1 MARNGPLFT
10 LLSGAVLGIGLL
22 VAAMAATPDEEPAA
36 AEAAAET
43 SPGQDATPSPTPEPT
58 AEPTAEPTPEPT
70 PEPSTPTAEP
80 EPVTYVGYVDGG
92 GASVAVIVTGDEATA
107 YVCDGASV
115 EAWLSGS
122 AEDGRLDLSGD
133 RGSLTGTLD
142 DQQATGEAIA
152 DDITW
157 TFTIEEVAPPEGL
170 YRFADTVAGGAEVV
184 GGWIVLPDGTQV
196 GAVNVD
202 GETGPA
208 SEIDLDT
215 GEVPVE
221 GVVVTPERVTGELTG
236 S

>member
-22 VAAMAATPDEEPAA
+22 VGAMAATPDEDPTA
-36 AEAAAET
+36 AEAAAEST
-43 SPGQDATPSPTPEPT
+43 PGDDATPSPTPEPT
-58 AEPTAEPTPEPT
+58 AEPTPEPTAEPT
-70 PEPSTPTAEP
+70 PEPSTPADEP

-92 GASVAVIVTGDEATA
+92 GASVAVIVTGDEAIA

-122 AEDGRLDLSGD
+122 AEDGRLDLTGE
-133 RGSLTGTLD
+133 RGTLTGTLG
-142 DQQATGEAIA
+142 DQQASGEAVA
-152 DDITW
+152 DGITW
-157 TFTIEEVAPPEGL
+157 TFTVEEVAPPEGL
-170 YRFADTVAGGAEVV
+170 YRFADTIAGGAEVV

-215 GEVPVE
+215 GEVSVE
-221 GVVVTPERVTGELTG
+221 GVVVTPERVTG

>member
-22 VAAMAATPDEEPAA
+22 VAAMAATPDEDPTA
-36 AEAAAET
+36 AEAAAEST
-43 SPGQDATPSPTPEPT
+43 PGDDATPSPTPEPT
-58 AEPTAEPTPEPT
+58 AEPTPEPTAEPT
-70 PEPSTPTAEP
+70 PEPSTPADEP

-92 GASVAVIVTGDEATA
+92 GASVAVIVTGDEAIA

-122 AEDGRLDLSGD
+122 AEDGRLDLTGE
-133 RGSLTGTLD
+133 RGTLTGTLG
-142 DQQATGEAIA
+142 DQQASGEAVA
-152 DDITW
+152 DGITW
-157 TFTIEEVAPPEGL
+157 TFTVEEVAPPEGL
-170 YRFADTVAGGAEVV
+170 YRFADTIAGGAEVV

-215 GEVPVE
+215 GEVSVE
-221 GVVVTPERVTGELTG
+221 GVVVTPERVTG

>member
-22 VAAMAATPDEEPAA
+22 VAAMAATPDEDPAA
-36 AEAAAET
+36 AEAAAEST
-43 SPGQDATPSPTPEPT
+43 PGDDATPSPTPEPT
-58 AEPTAEPTPEPT
+58 AEPTPEPTAEPT
-70 PEPSTPTAEP
+70 PEPSTPADEP

-92 GASVAVIVTGDEATA
+92 GASVAVIVTGDEAIA

-122 AEDGRLDLSGD
+122 AEDGRLDLTGE
-133 RGSLTGTLD
+133 RGTLTGTLG
-142 DQQATGEAIA
+142 DQQASGEAVA
-152 DDITW
+152 DGITW
-157 TFTIEEVAPPEGL
+157 TFTVEEVAPPEGL
-170 YRFADTVAGGAEVV
+170 YRFADTIAGGAEVV

-215 GEVPVE
+215 GEVSVE
-221 GVVVTPERVTGELTG
+221 GVVVTPERVTG